1 MKRALATWKWSV
13 AVVARSPGLLVVV
26 AALVALWSF
35 GAYQWLWLPESSGL
49 LLLFALVWG
58 VAQVLL
64 VVVVLTGAATSASEA
79 AATSAARLE
88 LRSCAAFHRGQFTR
102 CLVMATVSGLLVVTL
117 AAAFSWVNEY
127 ALEVASVVTFY
138 SEKAVSPVSVGKVL
152 WVIQAYLWIAIWG
165 FLLSFLMVLLRAGWS
180 KAGRQAAHLLASCC
194 WRAPFLTSLLNA
206 VVFGSLA
213 YLLAT
218 WHPKVL
224 AGFWDYAQLLLRMG
238 GALLLLVFGWLFW
251 MLSLAKLSLPPSE
264 GSTS

>member
-1 MKRALATWKWSV
+1 MKKALATWKWSL
-13 AVVARSPGLLVVV
+13 AVVARSPGSLVVL
-26 AALVALWSF
+26 AALVALWGF

-79 AATSAARLE
+79 AATSAVRVGS
-88 LRSCAAFHRGQFTR
+88 RSFVAFNRRQFAH
-102 CLVMATVSGLLVVTL
+102 CLVMTTVAGLLVLAL

-127 ALEVASVVTFY
+127 ALDVASLLTFY
-138 SEKAVSPVSVGKVL
+138 SEKAVSPVTVGKVL

-165 FLLSFLMVLLRAGWS
+165 FLLSFLIVLLRAGWS
-180 KAGRQAAHLLASCC
+180 KAGRQAAHLVASCC
-194 WRAPFLTSLLNA
+194 WRAPFLTSLLSV
-206 VVFGSLA
+206 VVFGGLA
-213 YLLAT
+213 YLLT
-218 WHPKVL
+218 IWHPKAT
-224 AGFWDYAQLLLRMG
+224 AGFWDYAQLLSRMG
-238 GALLLLVFGWLFW
+238 GALLLLVCGWLFW